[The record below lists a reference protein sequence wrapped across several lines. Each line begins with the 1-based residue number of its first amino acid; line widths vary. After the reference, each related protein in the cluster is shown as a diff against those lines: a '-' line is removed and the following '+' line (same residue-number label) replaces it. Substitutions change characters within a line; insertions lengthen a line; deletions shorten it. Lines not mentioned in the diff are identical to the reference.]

1 MIPKDISAPSTGRYG
16 RIAMALHWLLALLLP
31 IQVALGWYM
40 LSIEDQPGSEWY
52 FALHVSL
59 GLTIAALV
67 ALRVV
72 RRVGHA
78 PHPLPASVARWEVK
92 SSRASHLLL
101 YLAMVLLPVTGY
113 LGASFSGDPVSYF
126 GLPLPGWSA
135 KDDAL
140 KELFFSA
147 HSVIA
152 WMLVGLVVVH
162 VLAAV
167 KHLVKDKDGVFG
179 RMWPR

>member
-1 MIPKDISAPSTGRYG
+1 MSSKHSALSTDRYG

-40 LSIEDQPGSEWY
+40 LSIEDQPGGEWY
-52 FALHVSL
+52 FVLHISV

-67 ALRVV
+67 ALRLV
-72 RRVGHA
+72 RRIGHA
-78 PHPLPASVARWEVK
+78 PHPLPASMARWEVK
-92 SSRASHLLL
+92 SARASHLLL
-101 YLAMVLLPVTGY
+101 YLTMVLLPVTGY
-113 LGASFSGDPVSYF
+113 LGASVSGDPVSYF

-135 KDDAL
+135 KNDAL
-140 KELFFSA
+140 KELFFGA

-152 WMLVGLVVVH
+152 WMLVVLVAVH
-162 VLAAV
+162 ALGAV
-167 KHLVKDKDGVFG
+167 KHLVKDKDGVFW